1 MTRFAV
7 LVLCPGATY
16 SDLLMESREQDVT
29 VLEMIPF
36 SMSAQDYEPYFQSFV
51 HTPILFVM
59 QAGHSKL
66 VERRED
72 LADALAVCCKS
83 DN

>member
-16 SDLLMESREQDVT
+16 SDLLLESREHDVT

-36 SMSAQDYEPYFQSFV
+36 STSLHDYLPYFQMPS
-51 HTPILFVM
+51 HPPILFVLRTG
-59 QAGHSKL
+59 QSL
-66 VERRED
+66 
-72 LADALAVCCKS
+72 LAEGPDDVSAALAACC
-83 DN
+83 DGTH